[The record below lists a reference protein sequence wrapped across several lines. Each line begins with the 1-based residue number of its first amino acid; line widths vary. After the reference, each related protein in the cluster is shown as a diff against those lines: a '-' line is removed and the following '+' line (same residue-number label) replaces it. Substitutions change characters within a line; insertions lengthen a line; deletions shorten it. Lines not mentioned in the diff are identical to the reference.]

1 MVSATQSVH
10 VLWSSVHVFLLLS
23 RLHNLPLRV
32 HRVQRKVLPLLP
44 IQQVRGE
51 CDRPLRVCGWLPSD
65 ATHPGRDRL
74 FRDSREKHPQLVKP
88 LYVAPR
94 YRRPHEWL
102 GSINFFQVEKFSCQ
116 LSLFLLRLNSS
127 LPLFLS
133 CLLSILSF
141 LASLCPSTCHFKL
154 LSNFRFICPSCLF
167 MRVFVHLP
175 IIVYPP
181 TYFFPACPSTLFTI
195 IDFSVS
201 FGSSVSIDLK
211 QMFTVCFTR
220 SVHGGVRRVADGVV

>member
-102 GSINFFQVEKFSCQ
+102 GSIDFFQVEKFSCQ

-133 CLLSILSF
+133 CLSSILSF
-141 LASLCPSTCHFKL
+141 LTSLCPSTCHFKL
-154 LSNFRFICPSCLF
+154 LSIRLILGSFVHPACSCVCSSICLSLSILP
-167 MRVFVHLP
+167 RVFFPLVRLLCLP
-175 IIVYPP
+175 
-181 TYFFPACPSTLFTI
+181 S
-195 IDFSVS
+195 
-201 FGSSVSIDLK
+201 
-211 QMFTVCFTR
+211 
-220 SVHGGVRRVADGVV
+220 